1 MCFSNIATLENLVV
15 NIPAEAEI
23 YKLNNLY
30 CYNCIDLVNVDVNL
44 SKIPNIPYLNI
55 YQCSNIKNMNINL
68 SNCINSNHLA
78 ISLCGNV
85 EQFNIDMTNMQYIGY
100 LNISSFN
107 LSEDLTINLTSCVNI
122 NQLDLYNLKGDNFNN
137 LTITLNNNITSINR
151 MLISG
156 ASINNPSD
164 LSYINIKYNGYTN
177 IKMNYISFAYQS
189 KLTDDCF
196 DNLLG
201 FLANINFTGSV
212 TNKKLSAVFTGWRK
226 TQEYFSALSN
236 YSNFIA
242 KGWTY

>member
-1 MCFSNIATLENLVV
+1 MCFSNIATLENLIV
-15 NIPAEAEI
+15 NIPAETEI

-44 SKIPNIPYLNI
+44 SKIPDIPYLTI
-55 YQCSNIKNMNINL
+55 RPYSNIKNMNIDI
-68 SNCINSNHLA
+68 SNCINSNYFE

-85 EQFNIDMTNMQYIGY
+85 EQFNINMANIKNINY

-107 LSEDLTINLTSCVNI
+107 LSQDLDINLTSCINI
-122 NQLDLYNLKGDNFNN
+122 NQLYLYNLKGDNFNN

-151 MLISG
+151 MLIFG

-212 TNKKLSAVFTGWRK
+212 TNKKLSVVFSGCRK

-236 YSNFIA
+236 YSNLVA

>member
-1 MCFSNIATLENLVV
+1 MSFSNIATLENLVI

-44 SKIPNIPYLNI
+44 SKIPDIPYLTI
-55 YQCSNIKNMNINL
+55 RPYSNIKNMNIDI
-68 SNCINSNHLA
+68 SNCINSNYFE

-85 EQFNIDMTNMQYIGY
+85 EQFNINMANTKNINY

-107 LSEDLTINLTSCVNI
+107 LSQDLDINLTSCINI
-122 NQLDLYNLKGDNFNN
+122 NQLYLYNLKGDNFNN

-151 MLISG
+151 MLIFG

-212 TNKKLSAVFTGWRK
+212 TNKKLSVVFSGCGK

-236 YSNFIA
+236 YSNLIA
-242 KGWTY
+242 KGWTC